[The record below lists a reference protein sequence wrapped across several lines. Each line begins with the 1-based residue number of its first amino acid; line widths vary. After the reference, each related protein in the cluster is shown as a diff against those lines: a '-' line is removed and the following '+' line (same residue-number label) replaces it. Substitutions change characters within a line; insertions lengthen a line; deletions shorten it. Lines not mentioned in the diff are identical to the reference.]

1 MTNFYVG
8 DLVRALP
15 SSNNEYMITNEKNS
29 FIGRVISVR
38 DDGILDVITVSC
50 SNREININSLIFSVN
65 RIHFEKVL
73 LEYEKDSPIG
83 LLLGGWGRMKQIE
96 IISFSNRENTLFYVF
111 DKKYYANTYDVF
123 SLKEVLSFIINE
135 NDENTF
141 IDLDN
146 LFLSIKD
153 YYNEVEE
160 WTKIS
165 LWSGLREKK
174 QN

>member
-1 MTNFYVG
+1 
-8 DLVRALP
+8 
-15 SSNNEYMITNEKNS
+15 
-29 FIGRVISVR
+29 
-38 DDGILDVITVSC
+38 
-50 SNREININSLIFSVN
+50 
-65 RIHFEKVL
+65 
-73 LEYEKDSPIG
+73 
-83 LLLGGWGRMKQIE
+83 MKQIE

-160 WTKIS
+160 
-165 LWSGLREKK
+165 
-174 QN
+174 

>member
-83 LLLGGWGRMKQIE
+83 LLLGG
-96 IISFSNRENTLFYVF
+96 
-111 DKKYYANTYDVF
+111 
-123 SLKEVLSFIINE
+123 
-135 NDENTF
+135 
-141 IDLDN
+141 
-146 LFLSIKD
+146 
-153 YYNEVEE
+153 
-160 WTKIS
+160 
-165 LWSGLREKK
+165 
-174 QN
+174 